1 LWDPRNETATR
12 AKSAKVIAF
21 ASFVPFVVHSDMSA
35 NTFRVG
41 ITRDTLRADGTS
53 IFDTRALDI
62 FEAAKLHWEFIPD
75 DVKELTAA
83 HGAQYDALCVLNP
96 KVPAAV
102 VSGANQRVKIVARMG
117 VGYDSVDVKACTANG
132 VIVTNTPDGV
142 RRPVATSILALMLAL
157 SHKLFTK
164 DALTRTG
171 RWAETTNHMGVGLTG
186 KTVGSIGV
194 GNIGGEVYRLLAPL
208 EMRHIAFDPYMKP
221 EDAAALRVSLVDKD
235 TVFRESDFVFVNMPL
250 TPETRGSVGTR
261 ELSLM
266 KPTAYF
272 INTSRGPIVDE
283 QALYAALAEKRIAG
297 AALDVFEAEPVA
309 QDNPLLKLDSVIATP
324 HSICWTD
331 EFFRNNAESAFRSV
345 VTVAAGGIPTFVVNR
360 DVLGHEKHAG
370 KVG

>member
-1 LWDPRNETATR
+1 
-12 AKSAKVIAF
+12 
-21 ASFVPFVVHSDMSA
+21 MSA
-35 NTFRVG
+35 NSFRVG

-53 IFDTRALDI
+53 IFDPRALQLFD
-62 FEAAKLHWEFIPD
+62 AATLQWEFIPD
-75 DVKELTAA
+75 NVKELTAA

-102 VSGANQRVKIVARMG
+102 VSGPDQRVKIVARMG

-132 VIVTNTPDGV
+132 VVVTNTPDGV

-164 DALTRTG
+164 DTITRTG
-171 RWAETTNHMGVGLTG
+171 RWTETTNHMGVGLTG

-208 EMRHIAFDPYMKP
+208 EMRHLAFDPYMKA
-221 EDAAALRVSLVDKD
+221 EDAAALHVTLVDKD
-235 TVFRESDFVFVNMPL
+235 TVFREADFVFVNMPL
-250 TPETRGSVGTR
+250 TSETRGSVGAH
-261 ELSLM
+261 EFSLM

-283 QALYAALAEKRIAG
+283 KALVSALAERRIAG
-297 AALDVFEAEPVA
+297 AALDVFEVEPVA
-309 QDNPLLKLDSVIATP
+309 QENPLLKLDNVIVTP

-345 VTVAAGGIPTFVVNR
+345 AAVAAGGIPTFVVNR
-360 DVLGHEKHAG
+360 DVLGHERVRARLVDPHG
-370 KVG
+370 GRP